1 MSRNGECFVG
11 ELLACSLVGYSIC
24 MTLRRLS
31 PALLVM
37 SLSAWLS
44 LGAVA
49 QREHDAPPPAKPAAD
64 AAKPA
69 DAKPEDVKPDKS
81 VPQTITVHGKTLH
94 YTATVGTIR
103 LSDEKGKPTG
113 DVVFTSFILD
123 HDKGAPDRPVLFALN
138 GGPGASSVYLDLG
151 AVGPKHISFAN
162 EGQSASDPA
171 TLTDNPGTWLD
182 FTDLV
187 FIDPIGTG
195 FSKSLVDEAESKKLF
210 YGPTPDIQYLSLV
223 IYKWL
228 VKNDRMLDKKYLMG
242 ESYGGYRG
250 PRMTHYMQSQLGV
263 AMNGLVLVSPY
274 LNPEFGD
281 GNLSPVPWMITLP
294 AITAAHLENEHKLT
308 DAAMQDVI
316 AYTEGEYALDL
327 IKGPKDKAAT
337 DAMIAK
343 VTEMTGLD
351 PQFVRF
357 SGGRLETGAFLR
369 EIHREK
375 GEIGS
380 VYDSNVTAPDPFPY
394 SPDQQSND
402 PILESIVAPTT
413 TAMVDFITRTV
424 GWKTDAQYYA
434 LSYEVGRLWD
444 RDGAALRQGAVE
456 DLREAVAADPKLNVL
471 IVHGWNDLSC
481 PFMGSLLTQNELPAK
496 LAGQVAVHEFPGGH
510 MFYTRPENGSS
521 LHEFAEKMVAAH

>member
-1 MSRNGECFVG
+1 
-11 ELLACSLVGYSIC
+11 
-24 MTLRRLS
+24 MTLRRVS
-31 PALLVM
+31 PALLAM
-37 SLSAWLS
+37 SLSALFS

-49 QREHDAPPPAKPAAD
+49 QHPHDGPPPAKPGDSAKPEE
-64 AAKPA
+64 KPA
-69 DAKPEDVKPDKS
+69 DVKTQELPADKS

-103 LSDEKGKPTG
+103 LTDEKGKPTG
-113 DVVFTSFILD
+113 DVMYTAYTLD
-123 HDKGAPDRPVLFALN
+123 HEKGAPDRPVLFAVN
-138 GGPGASSVYLDLG
+138 GGPGASSVYLNLG
-151 AVGPKHISFAN
+151 AIGPKHISFAN
-162 EGQSASDPA
+162 VGDSASDPA

-182 FTDLV
+182 FTDEV

-195 FSKSLVDEAESKKLF
+195 FSKSLVDEAEAKKLF
-210 YGPTPDIQYLSLV
+210 FSPTPDIQYLSLV

-228 VKNDRMLDKKYLMG
+228 VKNDRLLDKKYLMG

-281 GNLSPVPWMITLP
+281 GNLSPIPWMITLP
-294 AITAAHLENEHKLT
+294 AITAAHLENEHKLN

-316 AYTEGEYALDL
+316 AYTEGQYATTL
-327 IKGPKDKAAT
+327 IQGPKDKAAT

-351 PQFVRF
+351 PEFVKY

-369 EIHREK
+369 EVHREK

-380 VYDSNVTAPDPFPY
+380 VYDSNVTLPDPFPY
-394 SPDQQSND
+394 SPDQESND
-402 PILESIVAPTT
+402 PILESIIAPTT

-434 LSYEVGRLWD
+434 LSYDVGRQWD
-444 RDGAALRQGAVE
+444 RSGPALRGGAVD
-456 DLREAVAADPKLNVL
+456 DLRQAVAADPKLAVL

-496 LAGQVAVHEFPGGH
+496 LASQVQVHEFPGGH
-510 MFYTRPENGSS
+510 MFYTRPENGVG
-521 LHEFAEKMVAAH
+521 LHEFAEKMVETH

>member
-1 MSRNGECFVG
+1 
-11 ELLACSLVGYSIC
+11 
-24 MTLRRLS
+24 MTFGRVSSALS
-31 PALLVM
+31 VM
-37 SLSAWLS
+37 SLSVLLS

-49 QREHDAPPPAKPAAD
+49 QRPHEGPPTATPAAD
-64 AAKPA
+64 AGKAAEKPA
-69 DAKPEDVKPDKS
+69 DVKALELPADKS
-81 VPQTITVHGKTLH
+81 VEQTITVHGKTLH

-103 LSDEKGKPTG
+103 LTDEKGKPTG
-113 DVVFTSFILD
+113 DVMYTAYILD
-123 HDKGAPDRPVLFALN
+123 HDKGAPNPAQDRPVLFAVN
-138 GGPGASSVYLDLG
+138 GGPGASSVYLNLG
-151 AVGPKHISFAN
+151 AVGPKHISFGVA
-162 EGQSASDPA
+162 GDSASDPA

-182 FTDLV
+182 FADLV

-210 YGPTPDIQYLSLV
+210 YSPTPDVQYLSLV

-228 VKNDRMLDKKYLMG
+228 VKNDRLLDKKYLMG

-274 LNPEFGD
+274 LNPQFGD
-281 GNLSPVPWMITLP
+281 GNFSPVPWMITLP
-294 AITAAHLENEHKLT
+294 SITAAHLESEHKLT
-308 DAAMQDVI
+308 DEAMQGVI
-316 AYTEGEYALDL
+316 AYTEGEYATTL

-337 DAMIAK
+337 DAMVAK

-351 PQFVRF
+351 PQFVKY

-369 EIHREK
+369 EVHREK

-380 VYDSNVTAPDPFPY
+380 VYDSNVTLPDPFPY
-394 SPDQQSND
+394 SPDQESSD
-402 PILESIVAPTT
+402 PILESIIAPTT

-424 GWKTDAQYYA
+424 GWKTEAQYYA
-434 LSYEVGRLWD
+434 LSYEVSRQWD
-444 RDGAALRQGAVE
+444 RSGPTLREGAVE

-481 PFMGSLLTQNELPAK
+481 PFMGSQLTQNQLPAK
-496 LAGQVAVHEFPGGH
+496 LAGQVSVHEFPGGH
-510 MFYTRPENGSS
+510 MFYTRPENGAG
-521 LHEFAEKMVAAH
+521 LHDFAQKMVEAH

>member
-1 MSRNGECFVG
+1 
-11 ELLACSLVGYSIC
+11 
-24 MTLRRLS
+24 MTLRRFS
-31 PALLVM
+31 PALL
-37 SLSAWLS
+37 LLS
-44 LGAVA
+44 LPVLLSVPAVA
-49 QREHDAPPPAKPAAD
+49 QHPHDGPPAAD

-69 DAKPEDVKPDKS
+69 EKPADVKPEEVHADKS
-81 VPQTITVHGKTLH
+81 VEQTITVHGKTLH

-103 LSDEKGKPTG
+103 LTDEKGKPTG
-113 DVVFTSFILD
+113 DVMYTAYTLD
-123 HDKGAPDRPVLFALN
+123 HEKGAPDRPVLFAVN
-138 GGPGASSVYLDLG
+138 GGPGASSVYLNLG
-151 AVGPKHISFAN
+151 AIGPKHIAFAN
-162 EGQSASDPA
+162 VGDSASDPA

-182 FTDLV
+182 FTDEV

-195 FSKSLVDEAESKKLF
+195 FSKSLVDEAEAKKLF
-210 YGPTPDIQYLSLV
+210 FSPTPDIQYLSLV

-228 VKNDRMLDKKYLMG
+228 VKNDRLLDKKYLIG

-274 LNPEFGD
+274 
-281 GNLSPVPWMITLP
+281 GNLSPIPWMITLP
-294 AITAAHLENEHKLT
+294 SITAAHLENEHKLT
-308 DAAMQDVI
+308 DGAMQDVI
-316 AYTEGEYALDL
+316 AYTEGEYATTL
-327 IKGPKDKAAT
+327 IKGPKDQAAT
-337 DAMIAK
+337 DAMVSK

-351 PQFVRF
+351 PEFVKY

-369 EIHREK
+369 EVHREK

-380 VYDSNVTAPDPFPY
+380 VYDSNVTLPDPFPY
-394 SPDQQSND
+394 SPDQESND
-402 PILESIVAPTT
+402 PILESIIAPTT

-434 LSYEVGRLWD
+434 LSYDVGRQWD
-444 RDGAALRQGAVE
+444 RSGPALREGAVE

-496 LAGQVAVHEFPGGH
+496 LAGQVQVHEFPGGH
-510 MFYTRPENGSS
+510 MFYTRPENGAG
-521 LHEFAEKMVAAH
+521 LHEFAEKMVETH